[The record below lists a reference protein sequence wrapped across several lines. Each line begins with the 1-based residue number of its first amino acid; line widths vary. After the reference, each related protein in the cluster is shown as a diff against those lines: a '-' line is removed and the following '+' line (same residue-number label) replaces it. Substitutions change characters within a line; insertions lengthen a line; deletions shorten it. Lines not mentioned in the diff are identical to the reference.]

1 MKFELL
7 CLSMNSCF
15 DSAYFDLSGGAG
27 YRRDWNEVQILT
39 QRTPHV
45 AKNIL
50 KRNRQPFVIEVFAT
64 YQL

>member
-1 MKFELL
+1 
-7 CLSMNSCF
+7 MNSCF

-45 AKNIL
+45 TKNIL
-50 KRNRQPFVIEVFAT
+50 KRNRQPFVIEVFAI